1 MKDLSIAV
9 AASILTVFAFA
20 PGLSARTAGA
30 ANRDFA
36 AKSEQQSSVAKSI
49 VIAQLSPG
57 MSMNQGEILEA
68 QQNADS
74 PGDDGSSADTDNQ
87 NPDDT
92 DQNAANADQNGD
104 PNNPTPIKTHR
115 LTTTA
120 TIRIRATARGPMRRR
135 ITARRPIRT
144 PTTRRR
150 RNESSRRRNPSR
162 REP

>member
-36 AKSEQQSSVAKSI
+36 AKSEKQSSVAKSI

-68 QQNADS
+68 QQNADN

-87 NPDDT
+87 TPDDT
-92 DQNAANADQNGD
+92 DQNTANADQNGD
-104 PNNPTPIKTHR
+104 PNNPDADQNAQADDNGDNSDQGNGEVADAQADNGE
-115 LTTTA
+115 TA
-120 TIRIRATARGPMRRR
+120 DQNADNSTA
-135 ITARRPIRT
+135 AQ
-144 PTTRRR
+144 
-150 RNESSRRRNPSR
+150 
-162 REP
+162 